1 MLVPNDNMTNYYYY
15 SRYFTNEDID
25 KLLEIVKK
33 YNQIDGNVSGS
44 VDYNYRKSKITW
56 LPLND
61 ETNFAYEKLVYLM
74 KDANSK
80 IWKFHITNL
89 IDQMQVAVYDD
100 GSQDNS
106 SEQGHYDWHMD
117 FGNGSSTRKI
127 SVSVQLSDSDDYEG
141 GDLDFMIHR
150 SIIKAPREKGSVIFF
165 PSYITHRVNRVTKG
179 TRKSLV
185 LWFHGPP
192 FT

>member
-1 MLVPNDNMTNYYYY
+1 MQKFDMLVPNDNMTNYYYY

-141 GDLDFMIHR
+141 EIWIL
-150 SIIKAPREKGSVIFF
+150 
-165 PSYITHRVNRVTKG
+165 
-179 TRKSLV
+179 
-185 LWFHGPP
+185 
-192 FT
+192 